1 LRAFSTK
8 ATPGLEYLVL
18 DDGSRDDTPA
28 VAAHYAGR
36 IRYLRHSN
44 MGKARTVSRGFA
56 EAQGELLAVV
66 NSDDPVRP
74 GFLAAMV
81 AALAAN
87 PGALVAYPDGAVPD
101 RESWVI
107 GVQSAAEHEYE
118 LIAVANRSYVG
129 SCAMF
134 KRCLIGVV
142 CGRDPQS
149 RQVGDIDFWPR
160 ANLP

>member
-18 DDGSRDDTPA
+18 DDESRDDTPA
-28 VAAHYAGR
+28 VAARDGGW

-44 MGKARTVSRGFA
+44 LGEARTVNRGFE
-56 EAQGELLAVV
+56 EARGEFIAVV

-107 GVQSAAEHEYE
+107 GVQSAAEHEFE
-118 LIAVANRSYVG
+118 LVAVANRSYVG

-134 KRCLIGVV
+134 KRCLIEAVG
-142 CGRDPQS
+142 GRDPQF

-160 ANLP
+160 ANLL